1 MMKRNIDNLLCE
13 SAEGVVPYL
22 YQEMAEH
29 EVNVF
34 ETHLAGCS
42 SCTDE
47 FAAVADARFSVY
59 EWHKEEFVPLATPH
73 FTVPSDVP
81 ARIGVFAQIAAI
93 FARPSFAAAG
103 AFAIL
108 LMLTLVAF
116 NLFRRTEQQ
125 IASNVAVPEVRTT
138 TAEVVTTAALPK
150 VEDVADVEPVA
161 IKTEPIRPYKVSK
174 VKTQVVPK
182 ASKAKDIGSDEQ
194 LRQARRAPALSND
207 VELEDESLRLTD
219 LFDEVGG

>member
-1 MMKRNIDNLLCE
+1 MMKRNIDNQLCE
-13 SAEGVVPYL
+13 SAEDIVPYL
-22 YQEMAEH
+22 YQEMAEN

-34 ETHLAGCS
+34 ETHLAECS

-81 ARIGVFAQIAAI
+81 ARIGVYAQIAAI
-93 FARPSFAAAG
+93 FARPSFAFAG
-103 AFAIL
+103 AVSIL
-108 LMLTLVAF
+108 LVLTLAAF
-116 NLFRRTEQQ
+116 NLFRPTEPQ

-150 VEDVADVEPVA
+150 VEDVADVEPVP

-174 VKTQVVPK
+174 VKAQVVPK
-182 ASKAKDIGSDEQ
+182 APKAKDIGSDEQ